1 MKKLLTI
8 VAASVLIAGCST
20 AAVKAWKS
28 ADFKKTLGTDDVS
41 FILDYDRFQV
51 ITGKYYNEKTYENYS
66 KNVCR
71 LYNED
76 GQLITMVQQGLIQ
89 ENPTCFKSN
98 SLEGD
103 LIVEVGTLK
112 EKCFMGCLDKYI
124 KYYTKDGK
132 VLAYSEMK
140 DLPYMEGIR
149 YSIGHI
155 KNMIIAANIQ
165 KNRDNPEWVAKLKK
179 ACRKDK

>member
-1 MKKLLTI
+1 MKKLLAI
-8 VAASVLIAGCST
+8 VVASVVISGCST
-20 AAVKAWKS
+20 AAIKAWKS
-28 ADFKKTLGTDDVS
+28 ADFKKTLGTDDVG
-41 FILDYDRFQV
+41 FILGYDQFQV
-51 ITGKYYNEKTYENYS
+51 VTGRFDREKLIEGYS
-66 KNVCR
+66 DDVCKF
-71 LYNED
+71 YNED
-76 GQLITMVQQGLIQ
+76 QQIFDLVHQGLI
-89 ENPTCFKSN
+89 EAKPTCFKN
-98 SLEGD
+98 SSIKGD

-155 KNMIIAANIQ
+155 KNMIIAANIE
-165 KNRDNPEWVAKLKK
+165 KNRDFK
-179 ACRKDK
+179 